1 MAALTLVDTSAWV
14 EFLRRTGSA
23 ADLALDERQRHDPG
37 SVTMAPPIAMEL
49 LLGPTDELAV
59 RRIERLVAS
68 VPSLDVVPELDF
80 GAAATLYRAARRSG
94 RAPRSTV
101 DRNGDYALISLLKRS
116 MSALR
121 CAIKAAQSIFFLSAT
136 CAGELNKISL
146 LISSGSLM
154 SVVTP

>member
-49 LLGPTDELAV
+49 LLGSTDELAV

-101 DRNGDYALISLLKRS
+101 DCLIAAIAIRHDAVLLHQDADYEAIADVSSLRQHS
-116 MSALR
+116 LR
-121 CAIKAAQSIFFLSAT
+121 Q
-136 CAGELNKISL
+136 
-146 LISSGSLM
+146 
-154 SVVTP
+154 